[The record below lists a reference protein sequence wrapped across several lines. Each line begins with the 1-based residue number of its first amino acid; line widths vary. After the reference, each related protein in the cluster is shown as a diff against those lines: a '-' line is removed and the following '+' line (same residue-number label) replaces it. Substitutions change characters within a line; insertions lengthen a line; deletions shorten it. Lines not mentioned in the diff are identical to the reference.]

1 VLPAD
6 EANELELD
14 DDDGG
19 DVSLTT
25 SSTLKPLAQGA
36 TKSESDSNEYDVYR
50 L

>member
-14 DDDGG
+14 DDDG
-19 DVSLTT
+19 DASLTT